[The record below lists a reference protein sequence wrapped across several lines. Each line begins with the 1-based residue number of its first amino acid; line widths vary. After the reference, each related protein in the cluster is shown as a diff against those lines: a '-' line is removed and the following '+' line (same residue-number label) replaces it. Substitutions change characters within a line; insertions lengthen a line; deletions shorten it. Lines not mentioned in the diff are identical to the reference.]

1 MTANRQAQSKA
12 SAASGEPRR
21 KKPTAQGKR
30 PVGTGT
36 KKKENSNVQSKRE
49 RSPSDGD
56 MLKFEET
63 TPQDDFMSFGSFDTL
78 NASTDGPKVTTK
90 DVIRED
96 MSDEVKRQIL
106 RRKEEEQARIDNA
119 HKNHLRQKKQEVQS
133 QLDRDKVKTELQEKL
148 LQWSGDVNKGT
159 LKNIR
164 ALLTTMDTVLWE
176 GSGWKPL
183 TLADCVQ
190 ASKIKIKYYKAIR
203 MVHPD
208 RSQNAEPKQKYISE
222 QIFTALNAAW
232 DKFQRTEIG

>member
-1 MTANRQAQSKA
+1 
-12 SAASGEPRR
+12 
-21 KKPTAQGKR
+21 
-30 PVGTGT
+30 
-36 KKKENSNVQSKRE
+36 
-49 RSPSDGD
+49 
-56 MLKFEET
+56 
-63 TPQDDFMSFGSFDTL
+63 MSFGSFDTL
-78 NASTDGPKVTTK
+78 NASTDRPKVTTK

-190 ASKIKIKYYKAIR
+190 ASKIKIKYYS
-203 MVHPD
+203 HTNGPPD
-208 RSQNAEPKQKYISE
+208 RSAKVRSQNRSTFQ
-222 QIFTALNAAW
+222 N
-232 DKFQRTEIG
+232 KFSLR